1 MIEVIKFGAEW
12 CAPCKAMIP
21 IIESLK
27 KKYDAIIESNVSIMS
42 IDIDENPEMAS
53 KYKIKSIPTTI
64 FIKNDE
70 VVEKKSGVLNEAQIE
85 EIIKS
90 LK

>member
-12 CAPCKAMIP
+12 CRPCAAMIP

>member
-12 CAPCKAMIP
+12 CGPCKVIAPTIK
-21 IIESLK
+21 SLK
-27 KKYDAIIESNVSIMS
+27 EKYDAIEGSDVSIVN
-42 IDIDENPEMAS
+42 IDIDENPELAE
-53 KYKIKSIPTTI
+53 KYKVRNIPTLV
-64 FIKNDE
+64 FVKGDE
-70 VVEKKSGVLNEAQIE
+70 VLVKKVGVVTESEIE

>member
-21 IIESLK
+21 TIESLK
-27 KKYDAIIESNVSIMS
+27 KKYDAIMESDISIMS
-42 IDIDENPEMAS
+42 IDIDENPEMAG
-53 KYKIKSIPTTI
+53 KYKIKSIPTI
-64 FIKNDE
+64 VFIKDNE